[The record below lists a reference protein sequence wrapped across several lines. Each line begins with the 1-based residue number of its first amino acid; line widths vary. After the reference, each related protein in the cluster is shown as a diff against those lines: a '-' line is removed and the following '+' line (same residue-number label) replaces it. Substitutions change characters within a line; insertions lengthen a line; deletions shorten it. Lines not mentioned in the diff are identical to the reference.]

1 MKLENIF
8 VTTIERSKEHRL
20 NNINRIGAFAQKYFN
35 IQLGRAGV
43 DGSALKNE
51 EIIRLIKQGVIRPSK
66 PNVTSIDEM
75 IFMPGFSIQRYLSG
89 SEIGIFLSHFN
100 FWVHMLQ
107 KNIGCAL
114 IMEDDAFFEEEIL
127 YREIQHLLDTKI
139 GEFHHVSFF
148 KHPKQINTKPYL
160 DYDEKYHRID
170 ARSWGAVAYL
180 ITLDGV
186 KKLLEKSCPI
196 RFPLDYTLNMVM
208 EQEKK
213 GLLLKNPPVT
223 LCDNKSF
230 VIGGDPYS
238 RAGNTMVNKAQAQ
251 TQVQAIP
258 IKPVKQIPQIN
269 KFYMVSIER
278 SKKHRGDSIADIKN
292 KINELYGEEIT
303 FMGVDGRDLTISDI
317 EKLMIEG
324 IIMPSSNA
332 DITFQDKERLT
343 YMPKFRRFIKAGE
356 FGCFLSH
363 ISIWKDIVKNNI
375 DYAVILEDDVLFEK
389 EEFERNMKIIMEN
402 APENFDT
409 ISIFKNKE
417 QRNRKFLD
425 YNDIFH
431 SVDPETWGTVGYIIS
446 LKGAAEKLKHTAYPI
461 SFPVDY
467 AISEH
472 GFRTKNSYLY
482 KTVFIDHIDEASIID
497 ASNIYNINM
506 KLDAVFVMGEKNDTL
521 DTSIISDIPARYVP
535 RRPQMANINFLL
547 QNGLTIPQLVKDGK
561 IWSENEKR
569 HMTDDEIIFFLN
581 NVEIWQTILHE
592 RKECALVIDSSM
604 KPCQGINIKEN
615 IETLIENRPP
625 LLDLILLSRNS
636 EDSLLKCNEFFYYAQ
651 NPKFGMKAYIITYKG
666 VERIMEFF
674 KPLRT
679 PLEMY
684 VLSMVSL
691 NKTGYMAKTP
701 LFEK

>member
-1 MKLENIF
+1 MKLDNIF
-8 VTTIERSKEHRL
+8 VTTIDRSKEHRI

-43 DGSALKNE
+43 DGSALKND

-66 PNVTSIDEM
+66 QNVTSIDEM

-107 KNIGCAL
+107 NNIGCAL

-148 KHPKQINTKPYL
+148 KHPKQINNKPYL

-230 VIGGDPYS
+230 VIGGDPLS
-238 RAGNTMVNKAQAQ
+238 RTGNTMIKQSP
-251 TQVQAIP
+251 TIP

-303 FMGVDGRDLTISDI
+303 FMGVDGRDLTVTDI

-375 DYAVILEDDVLFEK
+375 DYAVVLEDDVLFEK
-389 EEFERNMKIIMEN
+389 EEFEKHMKIIMEN

-409 ISIFKNKE
+409 ISMFKNKE

-482 KTVFIDHIDEASIID
+482 KTVFIDHNDEASIID

-506 KLDAVFVMGEKNDTL
+506 KLDSVFVMGEKNGSL
-521 DTSIISDIPARYVP
+521 DTSIISDIPARYFPP
-535 RRPQMANINFLL
+535 RPEMANINVLL
-547 QNGLTIPQLVKDGK
+547 QNGIVCPQFIKDGK
-561 IWSENEKR
+561 IWIEQENR

-581 NVEIWQTILHE
+581 NVEIWQTILQE
-592 RKECALVIDSSM
+592 RKECALIINSSM
-604 KPCQGINIKEN
+604 KPCQGINIKEE
-615 IETLIENRPP
+615 IEKLIENRPP
-625 LLDLILLSRNS
+625 LFDLMLLSRNN
-636 EDSLLKCNEFFYYAQ
+636 DNKLLKCNEFFLYIHNKDY
-651 NPKFGMKAYIITYKG
+651 GMNAYIITYKG
-666 VERIMEFF
+666 VERVMEFF
-674 KPLRT
+674 KPLRY
-679 PLEMY
+679 PVDKY
-684 VLSMVSL
+684 VFSMCGL
-691 NKTGYMAKTP
+691 NKSGYMAKFP